1 MGVART
7 ASGYCPDMSDR
18 PGAPVSEPLW
28 GGETEH
34 AIENFRIS
42 GRRMPMP
49 VIRWL
54 ALIKQVAA
62 ETNADLGELDPTV
75 ATAVAEA
82 AARIAD
88 GEFDEQFPVDVY
100 QTGSGTSTNMNV
112 NEVISSLTGGEA
124 HPNDHVNRGQSSN
137 DVVPTAVQLAAC
149 ELIEQR
155 LLPVA
160 THLAHLLRTRAHDFD
175 DVVKPGRTHL
185 MDAVPVLLG
194 DEFAAYAAQVEEC
207 SERIGASLTAL
218 CRVPLG
224 GTAVGNGLG
233 AHPEFADRV
242 LDRLHGRRLL
252 ATPVV
257 APAERIARQGSHDAL
272 VGTSGALEV
281 LAVALMKICNDLRWM
296 SSGPNTGL
304 AEIEIPELQKGSS
317 IMPGKVNPVIPEA
330 VAQVAVRVVGNHAT
344 MTSAGMQGNL
354 ELNLMIPVMAAT
366 LIESIEL
373 LSAGMDALAD
383 KCVAGLKANR
393 DHARHLAG
401 RSPAIATALNA
412 ELGYERVER
421 IVKEA
426 GRSGRTIREVAVEA
440 DVDEA
445 VLDRALDLDR
455 IARGNR

>member
-1 MGVART
+1 MTGT
-7 ASGYCPDMSDR
+7 A
-18 PGAPVSEPLW
+18 SEPLW
-28 GGETEH
+28 GGETER

-42 GRRMPMP
+42 GQAMPKP

-54 ALIKQVAA
+54 ALLKQAA
-62 ETNADLGELDPTV
+62 AQANADLDGLDAELAAKIT
-75 ATAVAEA
+75 EA
-82 AARIAD
+82 ASRVAA
-88 GEFDEQFPVDVY
+88 GEFDDQFPIDVY

-112 NEVISSLTGGEA
+112 NEVISSLTDGAA

-149 ELIEQR
+149 ELIEQE
-155 LLPVA
+155 LLPSA
-160 THLAHLLRTRAHDFD
+160 THLAELLRSRAHDFD

-194 DEFAAYAAQVEEC
+194 DEFAAYAAQIEEC
-207 SERIGASLTAL
+207 SERIVSSLIAM

-233 AHPEFADRV
+233 AHPEFADHV
-242 LDRLHGRRLL
+242 LDQINGRRLL

-257 APAERIARQGSHDAL
+257 APPERIARQGSHDAL

-296 SSGPNTGL
+296 ASGPNTGL

-344 MTSAGMQGNL
+344 IASAGMQGNL
-354 ELNLMIPVMAAT
+354 ELNLMIPVMGAA

-383 KCVAGLKANR
+383 KCVARLEANR
-393 DHARHLAG
+393 QRARDLAA

-412 ELGYERVER
+412 DLGYEQVEQ
-421 IVKEA
+421 IVKAA
-426 GRSGRTIREVAVEA
+426 GRSGRTIREVAIEA
-440 DVDEA
+440 GVDES
-445 VLDRALDLDR
+445 VLDQALDLDH